1 MKPDLIFDPE
11 STVRKLRLFLVSL
24 LSIFLFTETYS
35 QSGGN
40 GVYEFLNMP
49 NSARIAALGGNFITV
64 NDDDITVSLANPS
77 LITDKMNNSL
87 GLSFVDYYSDIN
99 YGFAQYG
106 RSFNKLGTFV
116 GTLQF
121 INYGTF
127 TEADAAGVRY
137 GEFTAGEY
145 ALNIG
150 WGRWLTPK
158 FSIGSNLKFIYSGL
172 ESYNSFGLGVDIAGS
187 YHNEESDFTASLI
200 ARNIGFQ
207 VVPYGNSPREP
218 IPFEIQA
225 GFSKGLKHLPFTF
238 SVLFTHLEKWDLR
251 YDDPDNPRGG
261 TDPITGLPNEVS
273 GIEKFAD
280 NLMRHLVFG
289 GELKLAKVLTLRA
302 SYNYLRRQ
310 EMKVPSKLSTVG
322 FSWGFGIRISKF
334 HISYARSAYHLV
346 GSPNYFTLTFNLSEF
361 SKKKETD

>member
-1 MKPDLIFDPE
+1 MRKIRPLLI
-11 STVRKLRLFLVSL
+11 L
-24 LSIFLFTETYS
+24 LSFAFAGSTLA

-40 GVYEFLNMP
+40 GVFEFLNMP
-49 NSARIAALGGNFITV
+49 NSARIAALGGNFITI
-64 NDDDITVSLANPS
+64 NDDDITVSHANPS
-77 LITDKMNNSL
+77 LISQRMHGSL
-87 GLSFVDYYSDIN
+87 GLSFVDYYTDIN

-106 RSFNKLGTFV
+106 HDFNKVGTFV

-127 TEADAAGVRY
+127 TEADAAGVKY

-158 FSIGSNLKFIYSGL
+158 FSIGSNFKAIYSSL
-172 ESYNSFGLGVDIAGS
+172 ESYGSFGLAVDVAGS
-187 YHNEESDFTASLI
+187 YHNQESKFTASLI

-207 VVPYGNSPREP
+207 VVPYGNSTREP
-218 IPFEIQA
+218 VPFELQA
-225 GFSKGLKHLPFTF
+225 GLSKGLKHLPFTF
-238 SVLFTHLEKWDLR
+238 SMLFTHLEKWDLR
-251 YDDPDNPRGG
+251 YDDPNNPSGG
-261 TDPITGLPNEVS
+261 TDPITGEPVEVS

-280 NLMRHLVFG
+280 NLMRHIVIG
-289 GELKLAKVLTLRA
+289 GEMKLAKVLTLRA

-310 EMKVPSKLSTVG
+310 EMKVPSKLSTIG

-361 SKKKETD
+361 GNKKGSD